1 MFHVFQNLFRHQTEN
16 LVDRWVVHIN
26 KKNDESEKYYNNIV
40 STTKYT
46 WYSFFPK
53 GLFEQFRRVA
63 NIYFAFHV
71 AITLTPVSPVNRF
84 SAILPFVFV
93 IGVAMTKEAI
103 EDLRRGKADKEVNN
117 RFVPVWQQNEG
128 FQLCRW
134 KDVKVGNIVKVN
146 HDEFFPADLLFL
158 SSSDSDGICYV
169 ETMNLDGETNLKLR
183 KCLEETRNLAGG
195 PMFQEF
201 NAIVECELPNP
212 SIYTFVGNLLWQNR
226 VLNLSPMQVLLR
238 GSKLKNTSFV
248 YGAVLFTGHKTK
260 IMMNSTDPPSKRS
273 SMEKRLDKLVI
284 FQLFLLIIL
293 SLVSSCA
300 FSILLS
306 KDYKNQTYLRP
317 DDTHGKNSIESAQF
331 DKDNPILAGVL
342 QFFTSIALYGY
353 FVPISLYV
361 SMEIVKVIQAI
372 FINMDVYMYYEETN
386 KASSARTSNLNEE
399 LGEVSTILSDKTGTL
414 TRNEME
420 FFKCSIAGVSYGTGV
435 TEVQKAVPEGAGKK
449 LSSNKE
455 EIFRPALQKGFN
467 LRDHRLE
474 NLRWQEDQR
483 RYLIQ
488 KFLEILAL
496 CHTVVVEGEP
506 SRDNVKY
513 VGESPDEAAF
523 VLAAKQLGLC
533 FYKRSA
539 TSLFIRFYQIDGG
552 HNDCIYELLN
562 TIDFSSTRKRM
573 SVIVRD
579 PAGQILLLCKGADSV
594 IFERLCSDV
603 EDWRDT
609 TLQHMKEYGE
619 AGLRTLSLAYSILDE
634 ESYLEWQNR
643 WINAKQ
649 CIMNSDEQI
658 QTLEML
664 AEEIEKNL
672 ILVGATAIEDKL
684 QVGVPQTIYNLANA
698 GIKIWVLTGDK
709 METAINI
716 GYACNLL
723 QHNMSKHVIRLEDNS
738 TLRAEALKGGKHF
751 NEVCASFVS
760 EQIKAGEA
768 ALDAAIARKEEKS
781 HAIIIDGMSLGL
793 VFSDNNLKQRFL
805 TLALQCDSVICCR
818 VSPKQKALVTELVRH
833 DGHKICLAIGDG
845 ANDVGMIHKAHIG
858 VGISGV
864 EGQQASM
871 AADFSIPQFRF
882 LERLLLVHGGWYYN
896 RISFMMKYFF
906 YKNFVFGFS
915 IFFCNALTMFSGQS
929 AFQDWFLSLYN
940 VLFTAF
946 PVGVVAVLDQ
956 DVKSISRLRFPT
968 LYMQGQRNQSFTAW
982 KITLWLVNGI
992 IQALLCVSVIL
1003 LSYSKYSD
1011 RKNGQMVD
1019 IYAVGTTMFT
1029 SIVLTVNLQMAI
1041 TIQYWTW
1048 IHHAAIWGECFIWF
1062 IFLLVMG
1069 ELPHGKI
1076 IELHKLFISVLAPTS
1091 IFYIIVLMGTAIALL
1106 PSFAVMSVFR
1116 NFFPEDYQ
1124 IIQEIERDN
1133 QRHVSTCTKKNSS
1146 ELGLELTQR
1155 RIHGSAAPHS
1165 FKYDLPSGIVD
1176 SRHTVESEVESSR
1189 EFDSKD
1195 LTDTRQLYG
1204 SHKSRS
1210 TPIENIQVRHGNSLS
1225 IASFRM
1231 ITSRASSLYR
1241 RIFFSR

>member
-1 MFHVFQNLFRHQTEN
+1 MFHVFRNLFRHQAKN
-16 LVDRWVVHIN
+16 LVDHWVVHIN
-26 KKNDESEKYYNNIV
+26 EKGDDSGEYSNNIV

-71 AITLTPVSPVNRF
+71 AITLTPVSPVNRY

-103 EDLRRGKADKEVNN
+103 EDVRRGKADKEVNN
-117 RFVPVWQQNEG
+117 RLVQVLEKNEG
-128 FQLCRW
+128 FQPRRW
-134 KDVKVGNIVKVN
+134 KDVKVGNIVKIN
-146 HDEFFPADLLFL
+146 RDEFFPADLLFL

-183 KCLEETRNLAGG
+183 KCLDETRNFTSSS
-195 PMFQEF
+195 MFQEF

-212 SIYTFVGNLLWQNR
+212 SIYTFVGNLIWQTT

-248 YGAVLFTGHKTK
+248 YGAVLFTGHETK
-260 IMMNSTDPPSKRS
+260 VMLNSTDPPSKRS
-273 SMEKRLDKLVI
+273 RMEKRLDKLVI
-284 FQLFLLIIL
+284 FQLLLLIIL

-317 DDTHGKNSIESAQF
+317 DDAHGKNSIESAQF
-331 DKDNPILAGVL
+331 NKDNSFVAGIL
-342 QFFTSIALYGY
+342 QFFTSFVLYGY

-361 SMEIVKVIQAI
+361 SMEIVKVMQAF
-372 FINMDVYMYYEETN
+372 FINMDVCMYYEETD
-386 KASSARTSNLNEE
+386 KPSSARTSNLNEE

-435 TEVQKAVPEGAGKK
+435 TEVQKAVPERAGNK
-449 LSSNKE
+449 LSSSE
-455 EIFRPALQKGFN
+455 EEVFCSTLQKGFN

-483 RYLIQ
+483 RYMIQ
-488 KFLEILAL
+488 RFLEILAL

-506 SRDNVKY
+506 NGGNIKY
-513 VGESPDEAAF
+513 VGESPDETAF
-523 VLAAKQLGLC
+523 VLAAKQLGVF

-539 TSLFIRFYQIDGG
+539 TLLFIRFYKLNGG
-552 HNDCIYELLN
+552 PDDCIYELLN

-579 PAGQILLLCKGADSV
+579 PSGQILLLCKGADNV
-594 IFERLCSDV
+594 IFERLCPEV
-603 EDWRDT
+603 EDWRNT
-609 TLQHMKEYGE
+609 TLKHMKEYGE
-619 AGLRTLSLAYSILDE
+619 AGLRTLALAYSILDE

-649 CIMNSDEQI
+649 GIMNSDKQNQI
-658 QTLEML
+658 LEAL

-684 QVGVPQTIYNLANA
+684 QAGVPQTIHNLANA

-716 GYACNLL
+716 GYACNIL
-723 QHNMSKHVIRLEDNS
+723 QHNMSKHIIHLEDNI
-738 TLRAEALKGGKHF
+738 TLHAETLGGKSS
-751 NEVCASFVS
+751 NEVFGSFVS
-760 EQIKAGEA
+760 EQIKAGQDV
-768 ALDAAIARKEEKS
+768 LDAAIAHKEENS
-781 HAIIIDGMSLGL
+781 HAIIIDGMSLEL
-793 VFSDNNLKQRFL
+793 VFLDNNRKQMFL

-818 VSPKQKALVTELVRH
+818 VSPQQKALVTELVRH

-845 ANDVGMIHKAHIG
+845 ANDVGMIQKANIG

-871 AADFSIPQFRF
+871 AADFSIAQFRF
-882 LERLLLVHGGWYYN
+882 LEQLLLVHGGWCYN
-896 RISFMMKYFF
+896 RISFMVKYFF

-940 VLFTAF
+940 VLFTAL

-956 DVKSISRLRFPT
+956 DVKSIYRLRYPA
-968 LYMQGQRNQSFTAW
+968 LYMQGQRNQCFTAW
-982 KITLWLVNGI
+982 KVTLWLVNGI
-992 IQALLCVSVIL
+992 IQALLCVSVVFL
-1003 LSYSKYSD
+1003 GYSKYSD
-1011 RKNGQMVD
+1011 RENGQMVG
-1019 IYAVGTTMFT
+1019 IYTVGTTMFT
-1029 SIVLTVNLQMAI
+1029 SIVLIVNLQMAI

-1048 IHHAAIWGECFIWF
+1048 IHHVAIWGECFIWF
-1062 IFLLVMG
+1062 IFLLLSG
-1069 ELPHGKI
+1069 ELPHGRM
-1076 IELHKLFISVLAPTS
+1076 IELHKLFISVLAPTCS
-1091 IFYIIVLMGTAIALL
+1091 FYIIVIMGTVIALL

-1124 IIQEIERDN
+1124 IIQEIERND
-1133 QRHVSTCTKKNSS
+1133 QRHVSTCTKKTSS
-1146 ELGLELTQR
+1146 ELGLELTQP
-1155 RIHGSAAPHS
+1155 RINGSAASLGVKYAHS
-1165 FKYDLPSGIVD
+1165 SGIFD
-1176 SRHTVESEVESSR
+1176 SRHAIESEVESSR

-1210 TPIENIQVRHGNSLS
+1210 TPIENIQRRHGDSLS
-1225 IASFRM
+1225 VASFRM
-1231 ITSRASSLYR
+1231 IKIRASSLYR